1 MSISG
6 VISEISEASM
16 KHRHSGRVL
25 SRGRNQRRALIK
37 TLLGS
42 LILHERITTTEAKA
56 KEIKNFIDQIVNK
69 AKVWRNDAKR
79 RVAIIRELQGMIPEV
94 ASKKLLG
101 DFSTR
106 FESRQSGYTR
116 VVKLD
121 QRKSDSAHMAIIEFV

>member
-1 MSISG
+1 
-6 VISEISEASM
+6 M

-42 LILHERITTTEAKA
+42 LILRERITTTEAKA
-56 KEIKNFIDQIVNK
+56 KEIKNFIDQVINK
-69 AKVWRNDAKR
+69 AKVGRNDAVRK
-79 RVAIIRELQGMIPEV
+79 VAIIRELQGMIPEV

-101 DFSTR
+101 DFGAR
-106 FESRQSGYTR
+106 FETRKSGYTR

-121 QRKSDSAHMAIIEFV
+121 QRKSDAAHMAIIEFV